1 MDKGKIIEQGTH
13 KELLEKKGQYYRLW
27 EMQQENFVIREDE
40 IKEKQ
45 REYTEES
52 DDKGEKSYPRIKKIN
67 EKRRYT
73 ISKRR
78 Q

>member
-45 REYTEES
+45 CEYSVES
-52 DDKGEKSYPRIKKIN
+52 DDKGVRATLDY
-67 EKRRYT
+67 
-73 ISKRR
+73 
-78 Q
+78 

>member
-45 REYTEES
+45 CEYSAES
-52 DDKGEKSYPRIKKIN
+52 DDKGVMSYPRLLIFIV
-67 EKRRYT
+67 KRRYWFW
-73 ISKRR
+73 
-78 Q
+78 

>member
-45 REYTEES
+45 CE
-52 DDKGEKSYPRIKKIN
+52 
-67 EKRRYT
+67 
-73 ISKRR
+73 
-78 Q
+78 